1 MGLLTPQAME
11 YLGLLGQSMLG
22 GQSPNAGVNISQAMM
37 FADQDMR
44 KQQAMKARLDEE
56 RQQAQMRDMQMQQM
70 LKAQQAEE
78 YMGKGIQQFMRPP
91 QAATQEFR
99 LGDME
104 TPSQLTPASPGGFDQ
119 GGFAQYL
126 AQNPATAQKAL
137 QFMPQQRGP
146 EFKVVGNRL
155 AKIGPDGTVSEAMGA
170 PEETIKKGTTRVIE
184 SGRVKFTY
192 EWDGSQW
199 KQIAKSAV
207 DKPDAPGDGPAG
219 LGKAP
224 QGYRWKAD
232 GSALEPIPGGPAD
245 AKVGKEAEALKK
257 RESGALARAD
267 FVIGKV
273 KEAINQTDKFSA
285 GTLGGLTKNIPNT
298 PAYNLNRIIDPIKA
312 NIGFAELQ
320 AMREASPTGGA
331 LGQVAVQELNMLQS
345 VLGSLD
351 TAQDPDQLL
360 NSLYSI
366 EKHFNNWKRA
376 VKQAESGQQASQ
388 PQEDPLGLRK

>member
-44 KQQAMKARLDEE
+44 KQAALKARLDEE
-56 RQQAQMRDMQMQQM
+56 RQQAQLRDMQMQQM

-99 LGDME
+99 PGDME

-155 AKIGPDGTVSEAMGA
+155 VKIEGGNASEAYAPPAEMKDWQNPEYQEWKLRERRAGA
-170 PEETIKKGTTRVIE
+170 ANVTTNVLPPRERFKDSV
-184 SGRVKFTY
+184 
-192 EWDGSQW
+192 
-199 KQIAKSAV
+199 
-207 DKPDAPGDGPAG
+207 
-219 LGKAP
+219 
-224 QGYRWKAD
+224 
-232 GSALEPIPGGPAD
+232 
-245 AKVGKEAEALKK
+245 ALKK
-257 RESGALARAD
+257 DFDAQPEVKGFKEVQGAWDQISTALQKPSPANDMAAATKFMKLLDPGSVVRESELMMAMKASGALDRFANTAD
-267 FVIGKV
+267 RILKGHY
-273 KEAINQTDKFSA
+273 
-285 GTLGGLTKNIPNT
+285 LT
-298 PAYNLNRIIDPIKA
+298 PAQRKDFYDAGEALFNASRDRFSQTVQQYEGIAKQYELDPQFIQNAKPRASGGWSIKKV
-312 NIGFAELQ
+312 
-320 AMREASPTGGA
+320 SP
-331 LGQVAVQELNMLQS
+331 
-345 VLGSLD
+345 
-351 TAQDPDQLL
+351 
-360 NSLYSI
+360 
-366 EKHFNNWKRA
+366 
-376 VKQAESGQQASQ
+376 
-388 PQEDPLGLRK
+388 